1 MTTRRP
7 WRTHGSV
14 ERVVSADPATAYA
27 LVSDVTRVGE
37 RSPECR
43 SATWETGT
51 PGAVGAT
58 FRGRNRA
65 GLLARWSRRCE
76 VLRADP
82 GVTFAF
88 RTLPE
93 RWDVTRQDSTT
104 WSYHLEPA
112 GKGTRVTH
120 SYEITRLP
128 HRPLQWLFG
137 RLLPDH
143 RDMRPQ
149 MAHNLV
155 VLDDQ
160 LGRRTTP

>member
-1 MTTRRP
+1 MTRRP
-7 WRTHGSV
+7 WRTQGAV
-14 ERVVSADPATAYA
+14 ERVVDADPAAVYA
-27 LVSDVTRVGE
+27 LLSDVTRVGE
-37 RSPECR
+37 RSPECH
-43 SATWETGT
+43 SATWEDGD
-51 PGAVGAT
+51 PGVVGSI
-58 FRGRNRA
+58 FRGRNRV

-82 GVTFAF
+82 GVDFAF

-104 WSYHLEPA
+104 WAYRLEEVEH
-112 GKGTRVTH
+112 GTRVTH

-128 HRPLQWLFG
+128 HRPLRWLFG

-149 MAHNLV
+149 MAHNLA
-155 VLDDQ
+155 VLGDQ
-160 LGRRTTP
+160 LAAGAPY